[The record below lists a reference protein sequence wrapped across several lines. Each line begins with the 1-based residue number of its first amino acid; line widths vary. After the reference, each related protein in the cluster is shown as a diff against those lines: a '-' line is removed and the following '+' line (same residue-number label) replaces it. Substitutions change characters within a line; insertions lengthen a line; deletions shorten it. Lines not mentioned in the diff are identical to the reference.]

1 MKKLIIIQCKKYFY
15 YFSNKKV
22 KEISNLF
29 SEDIQVND
37 WNVKISGK
45 NRAIK
50 MYNKIFKSTKKLK
63 IKIIEMH
70 YINKVVFAQL
80 VLNLHDKKLYILDN
94 LIILSGSNIFSFNSS
109 AKSSKFLLIFL

>member
-80 VLNLHDKKLYILDN
+80 VLNLHDKKLYILD
-94 LIILSGSNIFSFNSS
+94 IIKFNNKNKISS
-109 AKSSKFLLIFL
+109 IKAYKQ